1 MKVVLYLISSIL
13 TNILNNMKREKEVKL
28 CMGEKGL
35 SFNVD
40 GIIFHSEIVETSSDN
55 VDEIIERLK
64 ELKRY
69 ATKDTRL
76 TNSLE
81 GEIIGLKREDL
92 EKLSGYMFMVGT
104 LKTFYKE
111 KVSFE
116 KIVYDKGE
124 VREAYDV
131 SLVIRD
137 IPKARVKIYAYS
149 ENVNKIKKLI
159 DFMTELLQVLKT

>member
-1 MKVVLYLISSIL
+1 MKVVLYLSSSIL

-28 CMGEKGL
+28 CMGEKEL

-40 GIIFHSEIVETSSDN
+40 GIIFHSEIVEISSDN
-55 VDEIIERLK
+55 VDKIIERLR

-69 ATKDTRL
+69 ATKDTRF

-92 EKLSGYMFMVGT
+92 EKLSGYMFMVGN

-111 KVSFE
+111 KVKFE